1 MSICTLVITFTH
13 TGLQYST
20 GILTPKI
27 APVDY
32 DQLLSSVKQQK
43 LSSDEGFRRFKKLS
57 KQGKQSKE
65 TSVLKKHHDIWE
77 REKARLADL
86 KTKTQAE
93 LNFWRSDILT
103 QGDDHLSEIFAE
115 LTEYESQLY
124 DERQEFEGNTVDP
137 VWSLRVDLKTLIE
150 DSSFPEADQPALTA
164 RKDIL
169 EELDA
174 IKKQQVRIQRLLQ
187 EEYDMISSDLECFE
201 SSWGLLGKEPI
212 PLVGKG
218 VPNKKMVTK
227 GVPVEMD
234 CLECPDDKLR
244 SDALCE
250 FLRLDDQYL
259 TLLDE
264 WRLQNKHVLELV
276 NCLFPV

>member
-1 MSICTLVITFTH
+1 MFTP
-13 TGLQYST
+13 TGLQYSSGVST
-20 GILTPKI
+20 ASKI

-32 DQLLSSVKQQK
+32 DQLLSSVKKQK
-43 LSSDEGFRRFKKLS
+43 QDSNEGFRRFKKLS

-65 TSVLKKHHDIWE
+65 TSILKKHHDVWE
-77 REKARLADL
+77 REKAKLADL

-93 LNFWRSDILT
+93 LNFWRSDILA

-124 DERQEFEGNTVDP
+124 DERQKFEGVTVDP
-137 VWSLRVDLKTLIE
+137 VWSLRIDLKTLIE
-150 DSSFPEADQPALTA
+150 DSSFPEADQSTLSA

-169 EELDA
+169 EELA
-174 IKKQQVRIQRLLQ
+174 TIKEQQARIQGLLQ

-201 SSWGLLGKEPI
+201 SSWDLCKDAI
-212 PLVGKG
+212 SLVAKG
-218 VPNKKMVTK
+218 VPNMELVTM
-227 GVPVEMD
+227 GVPVEVD

-250 FLRLDDQYL
+250 FLRLDSQYL

-264 WRLQNKHVLELV
+264 WRIQNKHILE
-276 NCLFPV
+276 